1 MEHLQV
7 IHQVKPDTV
16 AVSSVQS
23 QIFACI
29 DLQTGVTFSQIL
41 AEIYQIFVVSEL
53 VADTLQLRYQK
64 SIRLC
69 AQKIIS
75 WISVAGKSERTV

>member
-1 MEHLQV
+1 MKKITENLLLKIYSVEHLQV

-29 DLQTGVTFSQIL
+29 EHQTGVTLSQIL

-53 VADTLQLRYQK
+53 VADTLQLRYQNP
-64 SIRLC
+64 SDYVLRR
-69 AQKIIS
+69 S
-75 WISVAGKSERTV
+75 

>member
-23 QIFACI
+23 QSFACI
-29 DLQTGVTFSQIL
+29 DLQTGVTLSQIL

-69 AQKIIS
+69 AQKIIN